1 MVTSREAHGKE
12 LADAFETL
20 REMLAR
26 SALSRLRL
34 SMMPQRL
41 LD

>member
-1 MVTSREAHGKE
+1 MVTSREARGKE

-20 REMLAR
+20 R

-34 SMMPQRL
+34 SMMPQKL